1 MMLTCR
7 RHKLAMED
15 VSRGS
20 TLLMSAALQSEHQ
33 EDKHTVD
40 DDVYE
45 PAVHVHPVAYLWCKT
60 LADMIYGLAS
70 MVLARGR
77 IARFMIPCQYTAAR
91 FRWLQRIVSCSG
103 AVAGHPGDAQ
113 AFFR

>member
-1 MMLTCR
+1 MMLTCW
-7 RHKLAMED
+7 RHKLAMEV

-20 TLLMSAALQSEHQ
+20 TLLMSVALRSEHQ
-33 EDKHTVD
+33 ENKHTAD

-60 LADMIYGLAS
+60 LADMMYGLAS
-70 MVLARGR
+70 MVMARGR

-103 AVAGHPGDAQ
+103 AVAGHPEDAQ

>member
-1 MMLTCR
+1 M
-7 RHKLAMED
+7 LAME
-15 VSRGS
+15 VVFRRSA
-20 TLLMSAALQSEHQ
+20 LLKSVALQSEDQ
-33 EDKHTVD
+33 EDEHTAD

-70 MVLARGR
+70 MVMARGR

-103 AVAGHPGDAQ
+103 AVAGHPEDAQ

>member
-1 MMLTCR
+1 
-7 RHKLAMED
+7 MEV

-20 TLLMSAALQSEHQ
+20 TLLMSVALQSEHQ
-33 EDKHTVD
+33 EDKHTAD

-70 MVLARGR
+70 MVMARGR
-77 IARFMIPCQYTAAR
+77 IARFMISSQYTAAM

-103 AVAGHPGDAQ
+103 AVADREGHPGDAP
-113 AFFR
+113 AFLR